1 MMENKKFDML
11 ENLRDDIDIDIISD
25 EELHQQQLAA
35 AIKYLNWLRRRA
47 PTKAQVDA
55 CYMKIR
61 RKKRRKKIL
70 NWIGAKLFEL
80 SEMSTEQI
88 LIKLLAFAVVAII
101 LIYSLG

>member
-1 MMENKKFDML
+1 MNDKNFDMF
-11 ENLRDDIDIDIISD
+11 ENLRDNIDVDIISD

-55 CYMKIR
+55 HYAQIR
-61 RKKRRKKIL
+61 RKKRHKKIL

-80 SEMSTEQI
+80 SEMTTEQI
-88 LIKLLAFAVVAII
+88 LIRLLTFAIVAII